1 MILAECKIICSH
13 DRYSL
18 VAADGCA
25 AKRRSSKET
34 WSGRTKEKGEEMSE
48 ERAVQQVLARYVR
61 GTDARDGAAVATV
74 FTGDGRVEI
83 SYNNSGKSEPLGE
96 LVGRDAIAA
105 AVSQMMKP
113 HSARG
118 WSHHTTHDHII
129 DVNGDDATLDA
140 QFVVFEVRGKERPAT
155 GWPEGAF
162 GAQGTVQ
169 PIEAGYYRPILRRVD
184 GVWKIARM
192 RIVHT
197 LPLAFPGQ

>member
-1 MILAECKIICSH
+1 MDSRQGKLDAVELK
-13 DRYSL
+13 
-18 VAADGCA
+18 
-25 AKRRSSKET
+25 K
-34 WSGRTKEKGEEMSE
+34 KGEAMSE

-61 GTDARDGAAVATV
+61 GTDARDGAAVAAV
-74 FTGDGRVEI
+74 FTEDGRVEI
-83 SYNNSGKSEPLGE
+83 SYNNSGKLEPLGE
-96 LVGRDAIAA
+96 LVGRETIAA

-113 HSARG
+113 HPSRG

-140 QFVVFEVRGKERPAT
+140 QFVVFEVRAKERPAA

-184 GVWKIARM
+184 GVWKITTM
-192 RIVHT
+192 RIT
-197 LPLAFPGQ
+197 LNIPMAFPGQ

>member
-1 MILAECKIICSH
+1 LQKYELICFN

-18 VAADGCA
+18 VNSAE
-25 AKRRSSKET
+25 RRSCKET
-34 WSGRTKEKGEEMSE
+34 WSGRTEEKGEAMSE

-61 GTDARDGAAVATV
+61 GTDARDGAAVAAV
-74 FTGDGRVEI
+74 FTEDGRVEI

-169 PIEAGYYRPILRRVD
+169 PIEAGYYRPVLRRVN
-184 GVWKIARM
+184 GAWKIDTL
-192 RIVHT
+192 RIVHN
-197 LPLAFPGQ
+197 LPYAFPGQ